1 MINNKNYIHQ
11 LLWLYSEE
19 FNYYNNYYNNSI
31 LIKII
36 TKKDYYDKINKIKN
50 IYKILNFN

>member
-36 TKKDYYDKINKIKN
+36 TKKDYYDKINKINN

>member
-19 FNYYNNYYNNSI
+19 LNYYNNYYNNSI

-36 TKKDYYDKINKIKN
+36 TKKNYYNKINN
-50 IYKILNFN
+50 IHKILNFN